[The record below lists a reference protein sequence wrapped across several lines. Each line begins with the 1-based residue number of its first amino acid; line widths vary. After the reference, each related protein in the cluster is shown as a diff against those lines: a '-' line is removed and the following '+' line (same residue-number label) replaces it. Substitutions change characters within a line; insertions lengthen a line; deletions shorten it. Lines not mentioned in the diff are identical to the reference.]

1 MRDPDMG
8 GGDGMLGV
16 VVLVVEENAL
26 ERTGKDACT
35 LVG

>member
-8 GGDGMLGV
+8 GGEGILGV
-16 VVLVVEENAL
+16 DTVVVEENAL

-35 LVG
+35 LEG